1 MNFEFGN
8 NLRTW
13 NLACYALATVV
24 AAIAIAHA
32 VLPMPNPEAAK
43 KDGRGR
49 LELAKSERDIAQ
61 KELDDL
67 KAGSA
72 AIWEGQAE
80 TVTPQVLQSV
90 TMIAKTQGVNLKSF
104 RPQNPVS
111 DGNLAR
117 VSYSVMV
124 DGPFPKVVA
133 FIRALDSESSR
144 LGVNLVQMASVD
156 QESDNVGA
164 TIGVIAYV
172 RMPEATKPS
181 AKPAG
186 GVADSAKE
194 LGTPASTPNKGATKA
209 EEPNATK
216 NTRQE
221 PNTGQTGTSTQ
232 GSAKQKNGG
241 N

>member
-1 MNFEFGN
+1 MNFEFRN

-43 KDGRGR
+43 KDGKGR

-61 KELDDL
+61 KELDDR

-104 RPQNPVS
+104 RPQNPVA

-156 QESDNVGA
+156 QESDNIGA
-164 TIGVIAYV
+164 TIGVIAFV
-172 RMPEATKPS
+172 RMPEATKQSPT
-181 AKPAG
+181 PAG
-186 GVADSAKE
+186 FVADSAKE
-194 LGTPASTPNKGATKA
+194 LGTPGGRPDKVAKA
-209 EEPNATK
+209 EEPSGGK
-216 NTRQE
+216 NTSQE